1 MRRRLLIVP
10 PGAKQKQKMQ
20 RLEAMTIAALAS
32 STAPPLQAGDVFNT
46 SGGWHQ
52 EQTQTSQPSIHPE
65 QTSAAPSIASSFDCG
80 RIHVHDGADL
90 SFSHVLALLRA
101 CTPRERQTFYIVLM
115 RERFGLRD
123 IIKYGLIQLGHAMN
137 SALFESAQHASSRA
151 WLAQVLSATGEVD
164 ILAAIT
170 AGVKLFAG
178 FPLPERLLAGGAEE
192 EEEEEAEEEVIRRVV
207 FAPRATP
214 LDNRITLSAV
224 ALGSALFANAILLGI
239 PLAAMA
245 EDDDVPMALQALRCT
260 KPDLAPTSAQ
270 LAVPH
275 HPSFDVMPWP
285 VFRANICL
293 AIAHDPPLID
303 DDELCLDIMNDGIRC
318 WGSGAGDSLHGRGQ
332 GAPWDSRS
340 WEAAPWF
347 LEKWEGLT
355 GGRDG
360 DMWRNSEWWRAMRN

>member
-1 MRRRLLIVP
+1 MLIVP
-10 PGAKQKQKMQ
+10 PGAKQRRRMQ
-20 RLEAMTIAALAS
+20 RLEAMTIAALTS
-32 STAPPLQAGDVFNT
+32 SSAPSLQGKDILTGNDD
-46 SGGWHQ
+46 WHQ
-52 EQTQTSQPSIHPE
+52 EQTQTPQSFPHPE
-65 QTSAAPSIASSFDCG
+65 QPLGTPFIAPSDD
-80 RIHVHDGADL
+80 RPIHLRNSADL
-90 SFSHVLALLRA
+90 TFSHVLALLRA
-101 CTPRERQTFYIVLM
+101 CRPRERQTFYIVLM

-151 WLAQVLSATGEVD
+151 WLAQVVLSATTGEVD

-170 AGVKLFAG
+170 AGIKLLAG
-178 FPLPERLLAGGAEE
+178 FHLPERLLAGGGSDEDAAEE
-192 EEEEEAEEEVIRRVV
+192 EEEKEAIRRVV
-207 FAPRATP
+207 FASRISP
-214 LDNRITLSAV
+214 LDDRITLSAV

-245 EDDDVPMALQALRCT
+245 EDDDIPMTPQALRCT
-260 KPDLAPTSAQ
+260 KPDLAPTAAQ

-285 VFRANICL
+285 AFRANICF
-293 AIAHDPPLID
+293 AVAQDPPLID
-303 DDELCLDIMNDGIRC
+303 DDELCLDIINDGIRC
-318 WGSGAGDSLHGRGQ
+318 WGSGAGDSLHGRGR

-347 LEKWEGLT
+347 LEKWEALT

-360 DMWRNSEWWRAMRN
+360 DMWRTSEWWRAMRS

>member
-1 MRRRLLIVP
+1 MLIAP

-20 RLEAMTIAALAS
+20 KLEAMTIAALAS
-32 STAPPLQAGDVFNT
+32 SSAPSLQGAGDVFNV
-46 SGGWHQ
+46 GGCWHR
-52 EQTQTSQPSIHPE
+52 EQAQTPRPFIHPE
-65 QTSAAPSIASSFDCG
+65 QTPCAPPSDDGPIPAAY
-80 RIHVHDGADL
+80 DGADL

-137 SALFESAQHASSRA
+137 GALFESAQHASSRA

-164 ILAAIT
+164 IPAAIT
-170 AGVKLFAG
+170 AGVRLLAG
-178 FPLPERLLAGGAEE
+178 FPLPERLLACGGDEE
-192 EEEEEAEEEVIRRVV
+192 ENEGDDEAIRRAV
-207 FAPRATP
+207 FAPRASP
-214 LDNRITLSAV
+214 LDSRITLSAV
-224 ALGSALFANAILLGI
+224 ALGSALFANATLLGI

-245 EDDDVPMALQALRCT
+245 EDHDVPIGAQALRCA
-260 KPDLAPTSAQ
+260 KPDLAPTPAQ

-275 HPSFDVMPWP
+275 HPSFDLMPWP
-285 VFRANICL
+285 AFRANICL
-293 AIAHDPPLID
+293 AIAQDPPLID

-318 WGSGAGDSLHGRGQ
+318 WGSGAGGGDSLHGRGR

-347 LEKWEGLT
+347 LDKWEGLT